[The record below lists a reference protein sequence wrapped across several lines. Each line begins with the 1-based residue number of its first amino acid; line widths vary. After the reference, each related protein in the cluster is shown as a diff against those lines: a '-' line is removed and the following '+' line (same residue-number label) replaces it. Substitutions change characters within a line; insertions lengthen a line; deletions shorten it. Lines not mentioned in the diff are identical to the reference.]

1 MSKFKNQLMVCAA
14 VLMLAA
20 CNKKEKAVAP
30 TISNE
35 ALTTVQLVLINT
47 ASPFDKDTATWQQL
61 LDVNGNPLPEDT
73 SKAIL
78 NLHAGTTYTAQ
89 VLMYDKTQTPA
100 TNVSDEIKQRAN
112 YHLFFFQPTPIS
124 PSNYVISTTTTN
136 IPGTVTSASGPY
148 LNLTVNRTD
157 YDTNNPPMQVGLTD
171 NFVTGAASD
180 GHLRVV
186 MRHQPNVKNGTYDPG
201 SSDADISFR
210 VHIY

>member
-1 MSKFKNQLMVCAA
+1 MSKFKNQLLVCATI
-14 VLMLAA
+14 LMIVA

-35 ALTTVQLVLINT
+35 ALTTVQLVLVNINT
-47 ASPFDKDTATWQQL
+47 PFDKDTATWQQL

-78 NLHAGTTYTAQ
+78 NLHANTTYTAQ
-89 VLMYDKTQTPA
+89 VLMYDKTQNPA

-136 IPGTVTSASGPY
+136 IPGTATSASGPY
-148 LNLTVNRTD
+148 LNLSVSRTD
-157 YDTNNPPMQVGLTD
+157 YDTNNPPMQVGLTN
-171 NFVTGAASD
+171 NFVTGIASD
-180 GHLRVV
+180 GHLRMV

-201 SSDADISFR
+201 SSDVDISFR